1 MDGPQKPES
10 GPPQPA
16 APREPL
22 PPSAK
27 AMSGCAK
34 GVLWTLAGAITLLVL
49 VFIFI
54 LAVCSR
60 R

>member
-1 MDGPQKPES
+1 MDGPEKPEPTPS
-10 GPPQPA
+10 QPPAPPQ
-16 APREPL
+16 PL